1 MACVTL
7 KRPLDFDPLEVL
19 HSPNRPSSTKRRR
32 CTPIKN
38 VDRHGLIL
46 PQSSRM
52 SNAAAAAANGSP
64 ASGPS
69 VFKETPLAEGEISN
83 NLRDE
88 LRRMKRRRQLAS
100 QNIAAEMGATSSR
113 RNTSSINSVD
123 GVPRS
128 PNSVGCGSAPSSPE
142 PMYQE
147 VGNMS
152 PRSASSSQVLR
163 ASISTS
169 RELENSSS
177 QISHNAPSDGLHA
190 SSSIQCNSS
199 NVPSTNNCNIK
210 ALMGTGNKPVFTLKQ
225 MTLICEKMC
234 KERTDAVRQE
244 YDKILH
250 QKLSEQYDAFVKFID
265 HQIQQRFN
273 ESQLPSYLS

>member
-19 HSPNRPSSTKRRR
+19 HSPNRPPTKRRR

-38 VDRHGLIL
+38 VDRNGLLL

-52 SNAAAAAANGSP
+52 SNAAAAALNGTT

-69 VFKETPLAEGEISN
+69 VFKETPLTEGDISN

-88 LRRMKRRRQLAS
+88 LRRMKRRRQLVS
-100 QNIAAEMGATSSR
+100 QNIAAQMG
-113 RNTSSINSVD
+113 NTAPNFSNSSINTVD
-123 GVPRS
+123 NLPRS
-128 PNSVGCGSAPSSPE
+128 PRSAPSSPE
-142 PMYQE
+142 PMFQE

-152 PRSASSSQVLR
+152 PKSASSSHVPR
-163 ASISTS
+163 ASVSTS
-169 RELENSSS
+169 RELENSSNQMS
-177 QISHNAPSDGLHA
+177 QHETSVGLHA
-190 SSSIQCNSS
+190 DSSIQCNSS
-199 NVPSTNNCNIK
+199 NVPSTSNRNIK
-210 ALMGTGNKPVFTLKQ
+210 ALMGTGDKPVFTLKQ
-225 MTLICEKMC
+225 MTLICERMC